1 MQIFFTYIVYPLHN
15 SINIPFFIVTFYN
28 HPLYNIHFNRQMYF
42 KTIILKQSTI
52 SIRISST
59 SKIQNFLTIPILR
72 EFISISKEQ
81 LMGQYGCTLAKLIH
95 VSSEVYPK
103 SFQRR
108 IVGTFFSVPRP
119 LCPIRYLPNVP
130 L

>member
-28 HPLYNIHFNRQMYF
+28 HPLYNIHFNRQ
-42 KTIILKQSTI
+42 IILKQSTI

-59 SKIQNFLTIPILR
+59 SKIQNFLTIPIPR

-119 LCPIRYLPNVP
+119 LCPTRYLPNVP

>member
-59 SKIQNFLTIPILR
+59 IKIQNFLTIPIPENLY
-72 EFISISKEQ
+72 ISKEQ
-81 LMGQYGCTLAKLIH
+81 PMGQYGCTLAKLIH

-119 LCPIRYLPNVP
+119 LCPTRYLPNVP